1 MIIGY
6 LDLPAGLSGDMF
18 LGCLVDA
25 GWSVEDLQ
33 AVLTRLPLPSGAW
46 SVRAE
51 QVQRGSWRATLVVV
65 AIMMT
70 DQPRHLHDIRTLI
83 EAADLPAVVK
93 EQAMATFTRLAKA
106 EAHVHGTPVE
116 QVHFHEVGGL
126 DAIVDIV
133 GVAAG
138 LHALGI
144 ERLYASAVPLGDGWV
159 NTAHG
164 RLPLPAPATLEL
176 LAAVRAPTRSA
187 PGSGELVTPTGAA
200 LLAQL
205 AAFVQ
210 PEMRLLR
217 IGLGAGQRE
226 FDWPNIARL
235 WLGEPLTDGPL
246 VLLETNIDDMN
257 PQLYAAASEKLF
269 AAGARDVWLTPIQ
282 MKKNR
287 PGVLLSVLAS
297 AALEQTLTDIILR
310 ETTTLGVRVQ
320 PVQRHEAGRETR
332 PIETPYGTVQV
343 KLKRMGNE
351 LLGVMPEYDD
361 CKRLAEEHGVPTRL
375 VYEAVLATAH
385 QVFNVNI
392 PWRTT
397 E

>member
-1 MIIGY
+1 MIGY
-6 LDLPAGLSGDMF
+6 LDLPSGLSGDMF
-18 LGCLVDA
+18 LGCLIDA
-25 GWSVEDLQ
+25 GWSVQNLQ
-33 AVLTRLPLPSGAW
+33 ATLARLPLPASAW
-46 SVRAE
+46 SMRAE
-51 QVQRGSWRATLVVV
+51 RVRRGSLRATLVVV
-65 AIMMT
+65 EAVNA
-70 DQPRHLHDIRTLI
+70 DQPRNLRGIRTLI
-83 EAADLPAVVK
+83 ETADLPAIVR
-93 EQAMATFTRLAKA
+93 EQAVATFTRLAEA
-106 EAHVHGTPVE
+106 EARVHGVPIE

-133 GVAAG
+133 GAAAG

-176 LAAVRAPTRSA
+176 LAAVHAPTRPA

-200 LLAQL
+200 LLTQL
-205 AAFVQ
+205 ATFEQ

-217 IGLGAGQRE
+217 IGLGAGQHERA
-226 FDWPNIARL
+226 WPNVARL
-235 WLGEPLTDGPL
+235 WLGEPLADGPM

-269 AAGARDVWLTPIQ
+269 AADARDVWLTPIQ

-297 AALEQTLTDIILR
+297 AALEQTLADIILR

-320 PVQRHEAGRETR
+320 PVQRHEAWREIR
-332 PIETPYGTVQV
+332 PIETPYGTVNV
-343 KLKRMGNE
+343 KLKRMGDE
-351 LLGVMPEYDD
+351 WLGAMPEYDD
-361 CKRLAEEHGVPTRL
+361 CKRLAEAHGVPVRL
-375 VYEAVLATAH
+375 VYEAALAIA
-385 QVFNVNI
+385 QRVFNINI